1 MDDDDDDDDEI
12 EMLNLD
18 VFSSLNLFL
27 SVNIYY

>member
-1 MDDDDDDDDEI
+1 MMMMMMIEF